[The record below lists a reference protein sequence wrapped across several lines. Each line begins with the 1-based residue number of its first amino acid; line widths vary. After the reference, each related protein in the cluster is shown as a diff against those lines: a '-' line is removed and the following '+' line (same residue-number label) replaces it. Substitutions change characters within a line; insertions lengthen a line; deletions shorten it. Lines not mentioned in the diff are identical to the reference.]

1 MKPELK
7 KLTTAMVYP
16 TLFIL
21 LLTIIWFVDTYF
33 ELGLGRYGMRPFTAE
48 GLIGIITE
56 PLLHSDFEHLLS
68 NIVPL
73 FVLGTGLFFFYR
85 YDAVKISIFCYLLT
99 GIWTWF
105 MGKGTGIHIGASG
118 LVDSLITFHLLSA
131 IIRQRRDL
139 EAYSLIIILLYGGFI
154 WGFFPD
160 FFPGR
165 AISWQSH
172 LSGAMAGVVAAVY
185 FRDRGPQKIEWDWG
199 EDDDD
204 DNDNDD
210 NGNDSANKVEN
221 GEENV
226 MGNVGSSSGDEN

>member
-1 MKPELK
+1 
-7 KLTTAMVYP
+7 
-16 TLFIL
+16 
-21 LLTIIWFVDTYF
+21 
-33 ELGLGRYGMRPFTAE
+33 
-48 GLIGIITE
+48 
-56 PLLHSDFEHLLS
+56 
-68 NIVPL
+68 
-73 FVLGTGLFFFYR
+73 
-85 YDAVKISIFCYLLT
+85 
-99 GIWTWF
+99 

-210 NGNDSANKVEN
+210 NRNDSAN
-221 GEENV
+221 
-226 MGNVGSSSGDEN
+226 M